1 MSVLSVAVDIL
12 HTEAHFYC
20 IYTSPFPLS
29 HISSSFFF
37 FSPSPSLL
45 SPFLLSLFPSLSLFF
60 SSSPFLLYPSPP
72 FLPPFLLPFLP
83 LFLLSPFFRLP
94 SFLPSLLSS
103 LYSPNSLSPSLP
115 PSLPLTDKGNIQLWE
130 FLLELLL
137 APDHGSII
145 QWTGSSYEF
154 CIVNPGALANL
165 WGTHRNKPRMTYEK
179 LSRALRYYY
188 SKGIMEKVPGKRL
201 TYKFLFDIQKY
212 VIRNQAR
219 TISIS

>member
-29 HISSSFFF
+29 HISSSFF

-94 SFLPSLLSS
+94 SFPPSILPTPSLL
-103 LYSPNSLSPSLP
+103 PSLP
-115 PSLPLTDKGNIQLWE
+115 PSYRQRQHPTLGVLTGAPSRSGPRQYNPVDRKQL
-130 FLLELLL
+130 
-137 APDHGSII
+137 
-145 QWTGSSYEF
+145 
-154 CIVNPGALANL
+154 
-165 WGTHRNKPRMTYEK
+165 
-179 LSRALRYYY
+179 
-188 SKGIMEKVPGKRL
+188 
-201 TYKFLFDIQKY
+201 
-212 VIRNQAR
+212 
-219 TISIS
+219 